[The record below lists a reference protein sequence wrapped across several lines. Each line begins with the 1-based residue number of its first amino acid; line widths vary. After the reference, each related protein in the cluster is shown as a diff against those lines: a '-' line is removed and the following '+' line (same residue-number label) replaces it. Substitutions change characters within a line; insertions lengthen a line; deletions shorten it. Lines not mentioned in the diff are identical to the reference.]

1 MATTSPAGAAAP
13 AARLRGRAARRCSSR
28 ILPPPRRAV
37 EGGPAAAPP
46 LRRLHQARSRG
57 EVHLDRAL
65 QLQKQGQEERLVA
78 SVGATA
84 ATRAGDPRSA
94 TRSRA
99 RALAVAAG
107 RPAAVPCYGCG
118 AGLQSAEPKA
128 PGYVP
133 TEKFEL
139 KQRHHQLQ
147 SVLCERCLQL
157 AQGHMIPAVGG
168 NGGYGSGPGFVS
180 ADELR
185 AQLLHLRDHKALI
198 VKLVD
203 IVDFN
208 GSFLSRVR
216 ELVGANPIILVVTK
230 VDLLPLGSDLAVI
243 GDWVVDAI
251 SRKKLNIIAVHLVSS
266 KAQTGISSLAGNIY
280 RERQGRDVYVLGAA
294 NVGKSA
300 LISALLAEML
310 LRDPSVQ
317 PALRHRPIQSAMPG
331 TTLGPIRIHAF
342 PNGGGDLV
350 DTPGVHLHHRMAAKV
365 NPVDLPALG
374 PRHRLR
380 GFVPTLASS
389 VHPLDTS
396 IGDDL
401 DGGAAV
407 EIEAGSMSADGNGLG
422 REGCTL
428 LWGGLV
434 RLDILEVPT
443 SIKFTFFGP
452 TAVRVHSLL
461 TADADAFYKE
471 ELGTSLIPPS
481 ASGGLAGWEGLV
493 SSHLLS
499 IPPPPTFRRPYGDI
513 AVSGLGWIQVSAQ
526 PPRGG
531 AAASPLGKVR
541 VRVQT
546 ARGVEVFLRP
556 SLPVGEDATRW
567 YEFIDLGPNE
577 DNRPPVTY

>member
-1 MATTSPAGAAAP
+1 
-13 AARLRGRAARRCSSR
+13 
-28 ILPPPRRAV
+28 
-37 EGGPAAAPP
+37 
-46 LRRLHQARSRG
+46 
-57 EVHLDRAL
+57 
-65 QLQKQGQEERLVA
+65 
-78 SVGATA
+78 
-84 ATRAGDPRSA
+84 
-94 TRSRA
+94 
-99 RALAVAAG
+99 
-107 RPAAVPCYGCG
+107 
-118 AGLQSAEPKA
+118 
-128 PGYVP
+128 
-133 TEKFEL
+133 
-139 KQRHHQLQ
+139 
-147 SVLCERCLQL
+147 
-157 AQGHMIPAVGG
+157 MIPAVGG

-230 VDLLPLGSDLAVI
+230 VDLLPLGTDLAVV

-251 SRKKLNIIAVHLVSS
+251 SRKKLNVIAVHLVSS

-280 RERQGRDVYVLGAA
+280 RERQGRDVYVL
-294 NVGKSA
+294 
-300 LISALLAEML
+300 
-310 LRDPSVQ
+310 

-331 TTLGPIRIHAF
+331 TTLGPIRIQAF

-389 VHPLDTS
+389 VHPPDTS
-396 IGDDL
+396 DGDGL
-401 DGGAAV
+401 HGGAAV
-407 EIEAGSMSADGNGLG
+407 EGEAGSMSADCNALCL
-422 REGCTL
+422 EGCTL
-428 LWGGLV
+428 LWGGL
-434 RLDILEVPT
+434 VPT

-471 ELGTSLIPPS
+471 ELGTSLTPPS

-493 SSHLLS
+493 SSHSLS
-499 IPPPPTFRRPYGDI
+499 ISPPPMLRRPYGDI
-513 AVSGLGWIQVSAQ
+513 AVSGLGWIQVAAQ
-526 PPRGG
+526 PTRGG
-531 AAASPLGKVR
+531 AAASPLGNVR
-541 VRVQT
+541 VSIQT

-567 YEFIDLGPNE
+567 YEFMDLGPNE
-577 DNRPPVTY
+577 DSRPPVNY

>member
-1 MATTSPAGAAAP
+1 MVP
-13 AARLRGRAARRCSSR
+13 
-28 ILPPPRRAV
+28 
-37 EGGPAAAPP
+37 
-46 LRRLHQARSRG
+46 
-57 EVHLDRAL
+57 
-65 QLQKQGQEERLVA
+65 
-78 SVGATA
+78 SVGPTA
-84 ATRAGDPRSA
+84 VRRAGDPRSA
-94 TRSRA
+94 SRSRA
-99 RALAVAAG
+99 RASAAAAG
-107 RPAAVPCYGCG
+107 RLAAVPCYGCG

-230 VDLLPLGSDLAVI
+230 VDLLPLGTLLAVV

-251 SRKKLNIIAVHLVSS
+251 SRKKLNVIAVHLVSS

-280 RERQGRDVYVLGAA
+280 RERQGAA

-300 LISALLAEML
+300 LISALLAEMS

-380 GFVPTLASS
+380 GFVPTLASFLQ
-389 VHPLDTS
+389 PLDTS
-396 IGDDL
+396 DGDSL
-401 DGGAAV
+401 HGRAAV
-407 EIEAGSMSADGNGLG
+407 EGEAGSMSADRNGLG
-422 REGCTL
+422 LEGCTL
-428 LWGGLV
+428 MWGGLV

-461 TADADAFYKE
+461 TANADAFYKE
-471 ELGTSLIPPS
+471 ELGTSLTPPS

-493 SSHLLS
+493 SSHSLS
-499 IPPPPTFRRPYGDI
+499 IPPPPTLRRPYGDI

-526 PPRGG
+526 PPRGS
-531 AAASPLGKVR
+531 AAASPLGNVR
-541 VRVQT
+541 VSIQT

-556 SLPVGEDATRW
+556 SLPVGEDAARW

-577 DNRPPVTY
+577 DNRPPLSY